1 MKRFY
6 VCILLICLLI
16 CTSCK
21 KKDID
26 NESKLYTD
34 FSVHDDKI
42 IMYNIPNECLGIYDK
57 KNCSWKKLYNQD
69 NLFQY
74 EFGCNKRYYVS
85 GNSLE
90 NKFVLLEVSEDKKT
104 LHKVFS
110 LNNDNEC
117 FFPLANDD
125 NTYYYILY
133 EDEKN
138 SEDVKRS
145 IFTLDKYN
153 KMQKIL
159 TSENYITSGIIIE
172 NILYYTVYEPSSD
185 DYSVYSINLSDE
197 KKQEKLIKSNL
208 ETRELYNI
216 NGELFY
222 SNITSIFNDRQAFE
236 KKDINYVIEHYLVQ
250 MYPNKDCDMTC
261 SVTDIETREVLG
273 EFKYPINFEI
283 QDNIMKIYCKGMI
296 NSIQIGD

>member
-1 MKRFY
+1 MKKFY
-6 VCILLICLLI
+6 VCILLLCLLI

-21 KKDID
+21 KRDVD

-34 FSVHDDKI
+34 LSVYDDKI

-57 KNCSWKKLYNQD
+57 KDCSWSKLYNQD

-74 EFGCNKRYYVS
+74 EFGGNKRYYVS
-85 GNSLE
+85 GNSLA

-110 LNNDNEC
+110 LNNDNDC

-145 IFTLDKYN
+145 IFTMDKYN
-153 KMQKIL
+153 KIQKIL
-159 TSENYITSGIIIE
+159 TSENYITSGIIID
-172 NILYYTVYEPSSD
+172 NILYYTVYEASSD
-185 DYSVYSINLSDE
+185 DYSVYSFNLGDK

-216 NGELFY
+216 NGELYY
-222 SNITSIFNDRQAFE
+222 SNITSIFNDKQAFE

-250 MYPNKDCDMTC
+250 IYPNKDCDMIC

-273 EFKYPINFEI
+273 KYKYPINFEL
-283 QDNIMKIYCKGMI
+283 QDNIMNIYCKGMI
-296 NSIQIGD
+296 NSIEIGD